1 MTRLPTAGENL
12 AESLRALVREGIAC
26 RMFPAAVA
34 YVSQGGR
41 VTFHEAFGTLTHRP
55 GSRETRLDD
64 LFDLASLTKLF
75 TTAVALR
82 LVGRGVLSLEEP
94 LSALLPELRRPW
106 SLADLLAHRT
116 GTTAGLLAEALRA
129 GVEPCLPG
137 QGAALWRLILASEP
151 VVALAEGESHY
162 SDIDFLLVQAACER
176 ATGRRLDEL
185 LTAEV
190 CEPLGLDN
198 TTFRPQDLE
207 RCVPTEIDE
216 RWRGGLVRGSV
227 HDEMAAT
234 LGGVAGHAGLFS
246 TASEMG
252 RFCEAWLPGGTLLPG
267 ALRQAALRP
276 HSRQFGLGWRLTNAN
291 FFPELSPYG
300 AVGHLGFTGTSAFL
314 FPDEGVVFVLFTN
327 RVYPRRDVAPS
338 RLPLLSRMANA
349 ILEAPA

>member
-1 MTRLPTAGENL
+1 
-12 AESLRALVREGIAC
+12 
-26 RMFPAAVA
+26 MFPAAAA
-34 YVSQGGR
+34 YVARRGQ
-41 VTFHEAFGTLTHRP
+41 VLFHEAFGALTYEP
-55 GSRETRLDD
+55 GSRATRLDD

-94 LSALLPELRRPW
+94 LTALLPELRRPW

-129 GVEPCLPG
+129 GIEPCLPG
-137 QGAALWRLILASEP
+137 QEAALWSLILASEP

-190 CEPLGLDN
+190 CEPLGLERTGFAPPD
-198 TTFRPQDLE
+198 PE
-207 RCVPTEIDE
+207 RCVPTEMDE

-246 TASEMG
+246 TACEVG
-252 RFCEAWLPGGTLLPG
+252 RFCETWLPGGTLLPE

-276 HSRQFGLGWRLTNAN
+276 HSRDFALGWRLTNAG
-291 FFPELSPYG
+291 FFPELSAHG

-314 FPDEGVVFVLFTN
+314 FPDHGVVFVLLTN
-327 RVYPRRDVAPS
+327 RVYPRRDAAPS
-338 RLPLLSRMANA
+338 RLPLVGRMASA
-349 ILEAPA
+349 IIKALA